1 MSSRKQLVSG
11 PVYVS
16 RLKSVKH
23 NKDIYFVGDM
33 HYSLTGTC
41 KNNEIYLH
49 ELLDNEFKKYDDKE
63 NPIYY
68 YNELFTHEG
77 YKDKGFLNYFKNLQK
92 FKNENTY
99 MYKTALFFQK
109 YGCFLW
115 NKNETDLCSK
125 KYPNVR
131 FYISDIRDEFY
142 TYKKISKIFNN
153 NIIKQNK
160 ICNNIFNNTLT
171 SIHFKFLNFINAII
185 NYVNNYFNIYDDTN
199 ITLKEKE
206 KFKKEFIDILKIF
219 NYLFSKK
226 EFNSLQSF
234 ITILKTHLK
243 FKNIQ
248 DELKKCKSSDKK
260 NINFYSRNF
269 INNFKNNLENYF
281 NNTINDMI
289 NINNFIIKNENYLF
303 NSTRFNRDII
313 SKLYNIN
320 SIRSNI
326 IDLFTIHMDVYILA
340 RIFKIRAENRT
351 ANKIIIHAGDNHI
364 RNLESFFKFVYNFR
378 EINVGKNIHTRC
390 SDISDFKL
398 PLFS

>member
-23 NKDIYFVGDM
+23 NKDIYFIGDG

-41 KNNEIYLH
+41 KSNEIYLH
-49 ELLDNEFKKYDDKE
+49 KLFDNEFKKYDDKE

-68 YNELFTHEG
+68 YNEFHTNLG
-77 YKDKGFLNYFKNLQK
+77 YKDNNLK

-99 MYKTALFFQK
+99 MIKTALFFQK

-115 NKNETDLCSK
+115 DKNENDLCSK

-131 FYISDIRDEFY
+131 FYISDIRYNEY
-142 TYKKISKIFNN
+142 IYKKISKIFNN

-160 ICNNIFNNTLT
+160 FCNNIFNNTFT
-171 SIHFKFLNFINAII
+171 SIYFKFLYFIHTIN
-185 NYVNNYFNIYDDTN
+185 NYVNNYFKIYDDTN

-206 KFKKEFIDILKIF
+206 NFKKEFLDILKIF
-219 NYLFSKK
+219 NYLFSNK

-234 ITILKTHLK
+234 ITILRTHLK

-260 NINFYSRNF
+260 NINFYSRKS
-269 INNFKNNLENYF
+269 INNFKKNNENYF
-281 NNTINDMI
+281 NNTINNMI
-289 NINNFIIKNENYLF
+289 NLNNFIIKNENYLF
-303 NSTRFNRDII
+303 NSNRFNYNIN
-313 SKLYNIN
+313 KLYNMN
-320 SIRSNI
+320 SIKSNI
-326 IDLFTIHMDVYILA
+326 IELFTIHMDVYILA

-351 ANKIIIHAGDNHI
+351 ANKIIIHAGDIHI
-364 RNLESFFKFVYNFR
+364 RNLEEFFKSVYNFR

>member
-23 NKDIYFVGDM
+23 NKDIYFIGDS
-33 HYSLTGTC
+33 HFSLTGTC
-41 KNNEIYLH
+41 KSNEIYLH

-68 YNELFTHEG
+68 YNELFTNEG

-99 MYKTALFFQK
+99 MTKTALFFQK

-115 NKNETDLCSK
+115 DKNETDLCSK

-142 TYKKISKIFNN
+142 TYKKINKIFNN

-160 ICNNIFNNTLT
+160 ICNNIFNNTFV
-171 SIHFKFLNFINAII
+171 SIIAKFDYFISTIN
-185 NYVNNYFNIYDDTN
+185 NYVNYYFKIYDDTN

-206 KFKKEFIDILKIF
+206 NFKKEFIDLLKIF
-219 NYLFSKK
+219 NYIFSKK

-260 NINFYSRNF
+260 NINFYSRNS

-281 NNTINDMI
+281 NNTINNMI
-289 NINNFIIKNENYLF
+289 NLNNFIIKNDHNLF

-313 SKLYNIN
+313 IELYNIN
-320 SIRSNI
+320 SIKSNI
-326 IDLFTIHMDVYILA
+326 ISLFSIHMDVYILA

-364 RNLESFFKFVYNFR
+364 RRLENFFKSVYNFR
-378 EINVGKNIHTRC
+378 EINFGKNIHTRC

>member
-1 MSSRKQLVSG
+1 MSSKKQLVSG
-11 PVYVS
+11 PVYMS

-23 NKDIYFVGDM
+23 DKDIYFIGDS
-33 HYSLTGTC
+33 HFSLTGTC
-41 KNNEIYLH
+41 KSNEIYLH

-99 MYKTALFFQK
+99 MIKTALFFQK

-115 NKNETDLCSK
+115 DKNETNLCSK

-131 FYISDIRDEFY
+131 FYISDIRMNEY

-160 ICNNIFNNTLT
+160 ICNNIFNNTFV
-171 SIHFKFLNFINAII
+171 SIFAKFDYFIDTII
-185 NYVNNYFNIYDDTN
+185 NYVNNYFKIYDDTN

-206 KFKKEFIDILKIF
+206 NFKKEFIDLLKIF

-269 INNFKNNLENYF
+269 INYLKKNNENYF

-289 NINNFIIKNENYLF
+289 NINNYIIKNENYLF

-313 SKLYNIN
+313 IKLYNIN
-320 SIRSNI
+320 SIKINI

-340 RIFKIRAENRT
+340 RIFKIRTENRT
-351 ANKIIIHAGDNHI
+351 ANKIIIHAGDMHI
-364 RNLESFFKFVYNFR
+364 RNLESFFKYVYNFR

-390 SDISDFKL
+390 TDISDFKL